1 MGRDCKIASFRGDG
15 PEGATRFDDHDWVV
29 VARKGEWNWLRISC
43 KRVTVGRVPVSEIID
58 ANIDDAIR
66 EQDIDVPAMGEEAVV
81 GKRVREIEEV
91 ELYKQAVIED
101 QRVGDTVRKERV
113 IIDNVGSDQHPQSN

>member
-1 MGRDCKIASFRGDG
+1 
-15 PEGATRFDDHDWVV
+15 
-29 VARKGEWNWLRISC
+29 
-43 KRVTVGRVPVSEIID
+43 VTVGRVPVSEIID

-66 EQDIDVPAMGEEAVV
+66 EQDIDVPAMDEEAVV

-113 IIDNVGSDQHPQSN
+113 IIDNVGSDQHPQSS

>member
-1 MGRDCKIASFRGDG
+1 
-15 PEGATRFDDHDWVV
+15 
-29 VARKGEWNWLRISC
+29 
-43 KRVTVGRVPVSEIID
+43 VTVGRVPVSEIIN

-113 IIDNVGSDQHPQSN
+113 IIDNVGSDQHPQSS